1 MLILTQLLFRLCIRK
16 VMCFTVITLFGITG
30 LHGPDL
36 SLSVFVWECSDGAKQ
51 TSHMGIFDM
60 NRWYHAQMPA
70 TVR

>member
-1 MLILTQLLFRLCIRK
+1 
-16 VMCFTVITLFGITG
+16 MCFTVITLFGITG